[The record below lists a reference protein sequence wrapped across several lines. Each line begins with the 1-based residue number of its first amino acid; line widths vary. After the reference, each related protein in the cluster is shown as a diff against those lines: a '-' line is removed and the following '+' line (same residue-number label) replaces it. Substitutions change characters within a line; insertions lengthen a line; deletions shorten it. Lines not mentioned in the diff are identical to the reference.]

1 MLFEGKESRLS
12 SNIFHLPCLACLS
25 LSLFFFLSLFNLLT
39 PIKKENF
46 WGNLISN
53 SMDSQTYL
61 RSYNQEQQA
70 LG

>member
-12 SNIFHLPCLACLS
+12 FNIFHLLCLAC

-46 WGNLISN
+46 WGNLSSN

-61 RSYNQEQQA
+61 RSYNQEQQG